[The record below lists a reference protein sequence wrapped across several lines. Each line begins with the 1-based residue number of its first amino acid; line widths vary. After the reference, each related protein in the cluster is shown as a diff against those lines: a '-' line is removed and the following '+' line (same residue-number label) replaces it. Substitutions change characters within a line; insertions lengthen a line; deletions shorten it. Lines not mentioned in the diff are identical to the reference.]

1 MITRYREI
9 PIRIYKR
16 VQTGAKIQDG
26 GLNAGF
32 MSVEYHE
39 PGPVVV
45 KSDPSKPAQLQS
57 RIEPIRIAPAFVLVT
72 LSCIGDPPM

>member
-9 PIRIYKR
+9 PIRIYNR
-16 VQTGAKIQDG
+16 VQTGAKIQAG
-26 GLNAGF
+26 GLNVGF

-45 KSDPSKPAQLQS
+45 KSDPSKLAQLQS
-57 RIEPIRIAPAFVLVT
+57 RTDPIKIPPAFVLDT
-72 LSCIGDPPM
+72 LSCIGYPPM